1 MFKWCVLSSK
11 FTLCPRD
18 DYVQSVLI
26 LDEELCRYK
35 GWDDDDDDLWYNT
48 ARKPAPGCW
57 TRIVSKAE
65 DILSN
70 GISPAQRIFPTSD
83 DGKKNEQSDI
93 KTFESYY
100 NVTNEKDLHK
110 ELKSN

>member
-1 MFKWCVLSSK
+1 MMMMYGIILQEN
-11 FTLCPRD
+11 LHPAAGLAQ
-18 DYVQSVLI
+18 YQS
-26 LDEELCRYK
+26 
-35 GWDDDDDDLWYNT
+35 
-48 ARKPAPGCW
+48 
-57 TRIVSKAE
+57 
-65 DILSN
+65 